1 MLQPET
7 KIVPV
12 PSVPGRILVTSDIHG
27 HLSHLKSLLKK
38 ADFCENDLLII
49 AGDMLDKGAESLNTL
64 RYVMALC
71 EKGNVLPLI
80 GNADAAQLTI
90 LNLLSGENAPSVY
103 EDILAMRDW
112 YGTCFFE
119 ELAAECGCVLNSPE
133 DVLAA
138 RDKILRCCRAEI
150 EFLAKLP
157 TVAEAENFVFVH
169 GGLRE
174 KAVADNAAKTVREL
188 TKYDAFMENTP
199 HIFDKYLIVGHW
211 PVNLY
216 NHSIQQLN
224 PVVNREKHII
234 SIDGG
239 CGTKRREEQLNMLV
253 LPDGGCDVEDIV
265 FLREEKFPVIRAL
278 ENQSPSEDSLHI
290 NWTTRDVNI
299 LQPGEEFTYV
309 KHIASGRKLTV
320 PTSRIYGEN
329 KCNDYT
335 DYLLPV
341 KAGDALS
348 LLEVTSAGVIAKQN
362 GIVGWYLGKYEEG

>member
-38 ADFCENDLLII
+38 ADFGENDLLII

-80 GNADAAQLTI
+80 GNTDAAQLTI

-119 ELAAECGCVLNSPE
+119 ELAAESGCVLNSPE

-199 HIFDKYLIVGHW
+199 HTFDKYLIVGHW

-239 CGTKRREEQLNMLV
+239 CGTKRRVCQLNMAV
-253 LPDGGCDVEDIV
+253 LPGGSCAAEDIS
-265 FLREEKFPVIRAL
+265 FLYVENFPVIRAL
-278 ENQSPSEDSLHI
+278 ENQSPSEDPLHI
-290 NWTTRDVNI
+290 NWVTRDIRI
-299 LQPGEEFTYV
+299 LEPGEEFTFIEHLY
-309 KHIASGRKLTV
+309 SGRQLHV
-320 PTSRIYGEN
+320 PNSFLRGEN
-329 KCNDYT
+329 RCEDYT

-341 KAGDALS
+341 KAGDVLT
-348 LLEVTSAGVIAKQN
+348 LIEKTSRGCIVKQN
-362 GIVGWYLGKYEEG
+362 GIVGWYLGKYEEE